1 MRVKRDLQRRIKM
14 DIILI
19 ILAVIVALF
28 LLTFAIYWFNLD
40 MKLVRKVYDLL
51 GKHYDN
57 MKRDK
62 KL

>member
-1 MRVKRDLQRRIKM
+1 M

-19 ILAVIVALF
+19 IAAVIVALF
-28 LLTFAIYWFNLD
+28 LITFAIYWFNLD
-40 MKLVRKVYDLL
+40 MKLIRKVYDLL
-51 GKHYDN
+51 QKHYDN